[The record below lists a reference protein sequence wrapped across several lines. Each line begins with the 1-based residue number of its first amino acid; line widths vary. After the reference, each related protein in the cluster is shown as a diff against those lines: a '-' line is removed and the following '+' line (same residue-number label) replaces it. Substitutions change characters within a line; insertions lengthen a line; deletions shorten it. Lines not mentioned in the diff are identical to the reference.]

1 MKILND
7 FKALLC
13 GLAVCILVSF
23 VLGILLSDSAEV
35 QSYKWAT
42 TFCGGKDTDISEY
55 KYIFRGHVEC
65 QDGRVADVP
74 L

>member
-1 MKILND
+1 MSNEMKT
-7 FKALLC
+7 ALI
-13 GLAVCILVSF
+13 GITVGMLVFLGVLF
-23 VLGILLSDSAEV
+23 VRSDSAEV

-55 KYIFRGHVEC
+55 KYIVRGHVEC

>member
-1 MKILND
+1 MSNEMKT
-7 FKALLC
+7 ALI
-13 GLAVCILVSF
+13 GITVGMLVFLGVLF
-23 VLGILLSDSAEV
+23 VRSDSAEV